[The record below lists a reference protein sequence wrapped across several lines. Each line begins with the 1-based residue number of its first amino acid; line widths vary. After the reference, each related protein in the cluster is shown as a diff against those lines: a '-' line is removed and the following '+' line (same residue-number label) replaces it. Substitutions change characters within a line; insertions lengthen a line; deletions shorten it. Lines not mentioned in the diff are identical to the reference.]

1 MATEEFVDVDVDVD
15 VAIPADDK
23 KAPDAKPAADLK
35 KDDVTVVQATEPAA
49 KIIEPDE
56 GIEILKKKLE
66 DERTGRLA
74 AEQRARQGDAE
85 VVRAKTEV
93 QDSNL
98 QLITNAIET
107 VKQSNEVLKGK
118 YREARAAGDIEMEIE
133 AQAAMQTNSA
143 RMLQLEQGK
152 KALESQPKPSAPA
165 HADVLE
171 QVVSTMTPRSA
182 AWVRAHPD
190 FARDQRLY
198 QKMIGAHNI
207 AVGDGLRPDSD
218 EYFQAIE
225 ETLKVNRPD
234 PAVQQNAEDA
244 GAAAAKVTQRRS
256 SPAAAPVSR
265 SGSGDGR
272 NPNIVRLSPAEIEA
286 ARDSGLT
293 PAEYARNK
301 LALQGAGRMQ

>member
-1 MATEEFVDVDVDVD
+1 MVTEEFVDVD
-15 VAIPADDK
+15 VAIPADGK
-23 KAPDAKPAADLK
+23 KEPDAKPVVEPK
-35 KDDVTVVQATEPAA
+35 KGDVVIVQATEPAA

-152 KALESQPKPSAPA
+152 KALESQPKPAAPKPTDPVEA
-165 HADVLE
+165 LASQL
-171 QVVSTMTPRSA
+171 TARSA
-182 AWVRAHPD
+182 DWVRKNPQ

-207 AVGDGLRPDSD
+207 AMADGHAPDSD
-218 EYFQAIE
+218 AYFDAIE

-265 SGSGDGR
+265 SGSGDGK